1 MSRKSLLQRFRRLDA
16 YAKPLDDI
24 RIRTASGAY
33 VSLMSGVII
42 FILFLYEVSRYLTP
56 EMQPEIVVDSGKM
69 TDLPISFNITFPHLP
84 CYFLSL
90 DVMDESGDHVTDYD
104 HDVFKVR
111 LDADGKEIHREKAT
125 ELSNKL
131 DPTKMAVDT
140 SANDYCGP
148 CYGANPKGEA
158 NPCCNTCDDVRRAY
172 SDMGWKLPDESN
184 LEQCVN
190 EHVTSQQQEGC
201 NMHGELKVRRVRG
214 NFHFSPGKSFV
225 YGGAHIHDV
234 RTYLSSHHDFS
245 HIIHSL
251 QFGEQK
257 ELAAYKQKRT
267 KMVDLANPLDDS
279 RWGNAQSSIM
289 YQYFLKIVPAEINYL
304 SGKSIHTYQYSVSR
318 QERDLQMQ
326 ANNGLPGVFIN
337 MDFSPMLV
345 IYSETRPTF
354 ASFLT
359 GVCAIVGGIFTVAS
373 LIDGVIYR
381 TSLHRKRQLG
391 KAM

>member
-1 MSRKSLLQRFRRLDA
+1 MKRQQVRIIERKRL
-16 YAKPLDDI
+16 YI
-24 RIRTASGAY
+24 
-33 VSLMSGVII
+33 
-42 FILFLYEVSRYLTP
+42 
-56 EMQPEIVVDSGKM
+56 
-69 TDLPISFNITFPHLP
+69 
-84 CYFLSL
+84 
-90 DVMDESGDHVTDYD
+90 
-104 HDVFKVR
+104 
-111 LDADGKEIHREKAT
+111 DADRKEI

-140 SANDYCGP
+140 SADDYCGP

-279 RWGNAQSSIM
+279 RWGNAQCKCS
-289 YQYFLKIVPAEINYL
+289 
-304 SGKSIHTYQYSVSR
+304 
-318 QERDLQMQ
+318 
-326 ANNGLPGVFIN
+326 FI
-337 MDFSPMLV
+337 
-345 IYSETRPTF
+345 T
-354 ASFLT
+354 
-359 GVCAIVGGIFTVAS
+359 
-373 LIDGVIYR
+373 
-381 TSLHRKRQLG
+381 
-391 KAM
+391 